1 MLGGMAQEYCSR
13 GDLLELLLA
22 ENRAFSE
29 ERVAQ
34 VALSLLQTFQVLPSE
49 LPPPPPRGRAC
60 VCVRVRLCATCVLFS
75 IFLRLRCPSAHKFW

>member
-1 MLGGMAQEYCSR
+1 MHNPGASDCRVSFDCAAAAQEYCPR

-34 VALSLLQTFQVLPSE
+34 VAISLLQTFQV
-49 LPPPPPRGRAC
+49 RC
-60 VCVRVRLCATCVLFS
+60 RLLQG
-75 IFLRLRCPSAHKFW
+75 